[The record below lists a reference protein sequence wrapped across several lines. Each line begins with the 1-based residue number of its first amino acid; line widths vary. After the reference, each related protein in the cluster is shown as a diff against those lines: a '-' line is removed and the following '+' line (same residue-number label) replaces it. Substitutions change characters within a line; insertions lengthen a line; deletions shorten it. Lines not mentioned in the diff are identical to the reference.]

1 MMWLRTKRTTRSVS
15 KVYLEYS
22 PMIQGGVE
30 VGMVVMARVCDYKL
44 LLYDRVQMDVFIE
57 REIIM
62 VHRVWYVR

>member
-1 MMWLRTKRTTRSVS
+1 
-15 KVYLEYS
+15 
-22 PMIQGGVE
+22 MIQGGVE

-44 LLYDRVQMDVFIE
+44 LLYDRVQMDVFME